1 MMRVSPYLISF
12 ARLRRGWMRAFPVV
26 AVAGALLGACAAPA
40 GPATSRAS
48 DPLLPRLAL
57 GDSPRLGSPAA
68 TIAIVEFSDYQC
80 FYCQGFHAREFPR
93 LKQTY
98 VDTGVVQYIH
108 KDFPLVKLHTQ
119 AAPAAIAA
127 RCAGAQGRFWEMRHE
142 LYVNT
147 KLNDGL
153 YSSLAKTLGLDV
165 RAFQTCLADVAPRQA
180 IYRDVEEGVHLGV
193 DSTPTFLLGTIEGDT
208 IKIARIA
215 AGTPEFEVFARE
227 IEALRKP

>member
-1 MMRVSPYLISF
+1 MRVLPYLSGF
-12 ARLRRGWMRAFPVV
+12 ARVRLGWMRAFPVV

-40 GPATSRAS
+40 GPTTPHAP
-48 DPLLPRLAL
+48 DPSAPRLAL
-57 GDSPRLGSPAA
+57 GDSPRLGSPTAA
-68 TIAIVEFSDYQC
+68 IAIVEFSDYQC

-93 LKQTY
+93 LKQMY

-108 KDFPLVKLHTQ
+108 KDFPLVKIHTQ
-119 AAPAAIAA
+119 AVPAAIAA

-153 YSSLAKTLGLDV
+153 YLSLAKTLGLDV
-165 RAFQTCLADVAPRQA
+165 TAFRTCLVDPAPRHA
-180 IYRDVEEGVHLGV
+180 IYRDVGDGVNLGV

-208 IKIARIA
+208 IKIARVA
-215 AGTPEFEVFARE
+215 KGTPEFEIFARE